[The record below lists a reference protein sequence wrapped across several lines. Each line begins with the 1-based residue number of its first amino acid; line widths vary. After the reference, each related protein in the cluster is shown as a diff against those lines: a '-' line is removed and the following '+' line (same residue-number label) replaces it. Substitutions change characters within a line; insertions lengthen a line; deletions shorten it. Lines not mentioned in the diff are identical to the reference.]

1 MRQRVPWVRRALLVL
16 AGLGVVV
23 ALYFGVTFV
32 QVWSDARLD
41 QAGPV
46 DAIVVLGAAQYD
58 GAPSPV
64 LRARLDHA
72 VELYQEGHAPVVVV
86 TGGSQEGDRF
96 TQAMAGYRYL
106 RDRGIP
112 DEALLLEVDGTS
124 TYTELAATARILDSR
139 GLSTA
144 VLVSDAYHS
153 KRLLAVAGEVG
164 IDARVSPTDEG
175 YGLRS
180 LARETAAV
188 GVGRLIG
195 FRRLD
200 RLS

>member
-1 MRQRVPWVRRALLVL
+1 MRTRGRWVRRLVI

-23 ALYFGVTFV
+23 LGGLYLAVTFV

-41 QAGPV
+41 QAGPA

-64 LRARLDHA
+64 LASRLDHA
-72 VELYQEGHAPVVVV
+72 VELYEAGHARYVVV

-96 TQAMAGYRYL
+96 TQAAAGYRYL

-112 DEALLLEVDGTS
+112 DEVLLLEVDGTS
-124 TYTELAATARILDSR
+124 TYSELAATARILEDR
-139 GLSTA
+139 GLSS
-144 VLVSDAYHS
+144 VLLVSDGYHS
-153 KRLLAVAGEVG
+153 KRLLG
-164 IDARVSPTDEG
+164 IADELGIEARVSPTDTS
-175 YGLRS
+175 YGVRS
-180 LARETAAV
+180 LVRETLAV
-188 GVGRLIG
+188 GAGRLVG

-200 RLS
+200 ALG

>member
-1 MRQRVPWVRRALLVL
+1 MRHRARWVRRALMVLVGVAAL
-16 AGLGVVV
+16 AAVYL
-23 ALYFGVTFV
+23 AVTLV

-41 QAGPV
+41 QSGPA

-64 LRARLDHA
+64 LRGRLDHA
-72 VELYQEGHAPVVVV
+72 VELYQAGHAPVVVV
-86 TGGSQEGDRF
+86 TGGRQQGDRF
-96 TQAMAGYRYL
+96 TQAMAGYRHL

-124 TYTELAATARILDSR
+124 TYTELAATSRILEQR
-139 GLSTA
+139 GLSSA
-144 VLVSDAYHS
+144 LLVSDGYHS
-153 KRLLAVAGEVG
+153 KRLLGIASEVG
-164 IDARVSPTDEG
+164 IDARVSPTDTG
-175 YGLRS
+175 FGPRA
-180 LARETAAV
+180 LARETVAV

-200 RLS
+200 SLG

>member
-1 MRQRVPWVRRALLVL
+1 MRHRAPWVRRALVAL
-16 AGLGVVV
+16 AGLAVVGV
-23 ALYFGVTFV
+23 LYFGVTLV

-41 QAGPV
+41 QAGAA

-72 VELYQEGHAPVVVV
+72 VELYDEGYAPVLVV
-86 TGGSQEGDRF
+86 TGGRQEGDRF

-106 RDRGIP
+106 RERGVP

-124 TYTELAATARILDSR
+124 TYTELAATARILDGR

-144 VLVSDAYHS
+144 LLVSDGYHS
-153 KRLLAVAGEVG
+153 KRLLAIADEVG
-164 IDARVSPTDEG
+164 IDASVSPTDQG
-175 YGLRS
+175 YGIRS
-180 LARETAAV
+180 LARESVAV
-188 GVGRLIG
+188 GVGRLIS